1 MSSKFDL
8 TFKSLDELPT
18 FAGAVASGDFLILW
32 DASQNKFVKVD
43 ATRVTF
49 A

>member
-1 MSSKFDL
+1 MSGKFDL